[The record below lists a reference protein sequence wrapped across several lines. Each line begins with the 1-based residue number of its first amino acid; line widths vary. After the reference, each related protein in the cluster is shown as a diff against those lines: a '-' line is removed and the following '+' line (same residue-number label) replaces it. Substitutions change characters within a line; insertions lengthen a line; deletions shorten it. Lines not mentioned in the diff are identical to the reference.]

1 MSQTKTCKIT
11 VEMNT
16 IQQVGDS
23 TVNKPCNNNNKK
35 LILRIALIRVGMLI
49 RSRNTH
55 TNLKNQSIEAEPI
68 LVETFLKK

>member
-1 MSQTKTCKIT
+1 
-11 VEMNT
+11 MNT

-23 TVNKPCNNNNKK
+23 TVNKPCNNNKKK

-49 RSRNTH
+49 RSRNT
-55 TNLKNQSIEAEPI
+55 NLKNQSIEAESI

>member
-1 MSQTKTCKIT
+1 
-11 VEMNT
+11 MNT

-49 RSRNTH
+49 RSRNT
-55 TNLKNQSIEAEPI
+55 NLKNQSIEAESI

>member
-49 RSRNTH
+49 RSRNT
-55 TNLKNQSIEAEPI
+55 NLKNQSIEAESI

>member
-35 LILRIALIRVGMLI
+35 LILRIALIRVRMLI
-49 RSRNTH
+49 RSRN
-55 TNLKNQSIEAEPI
+55 TNLKNQSIEAESI

>member
-23 TVNKPCNNNNKK
+23 TVNKPCNNNKKK

-49 RSRNTH
+49 RSRNT
-55 TNLKNQSIEAEPI
+55 NLKNQSIEAESI